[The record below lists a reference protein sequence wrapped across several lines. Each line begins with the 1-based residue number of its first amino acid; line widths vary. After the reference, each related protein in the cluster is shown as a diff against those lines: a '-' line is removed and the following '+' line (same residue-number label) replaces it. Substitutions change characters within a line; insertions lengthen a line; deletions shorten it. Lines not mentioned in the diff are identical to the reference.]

1 MFIDK
6 RNLYSILFLLG
17 ILLLVL
23 FFSRFSYGVEGLTT
37 STPVVNATPSTQPA
51 PSNVVKPA
59 ASRVVKPAASN
70 VVKPAAQVVI
80 PATQTTTTTPVI
92 QATTSPVV
100 TTDPTPTS
108 ANTVNNLASV
118 TETPTISTATIV
130 KISDIQAQVT
140 NLRTI
145 LQRDVIIHATDAV
158 KLIQNSPDI
167 QKALSLILDKPVRKE
182 IDILLRNMD
191 ILHMNLYVQTMQ
203 INDNLTNFK
212 NQYQNL

>member
-6 RNLYSILFLLG
+6 RNLYSILFLSG

-23 FFSRFSYGVEGLTT
+23 FLSRFSKGIEGLAT
-37 STPVVNATPSTQPA
+37 STPVVNATPSTKPA
-51 PSNVVKPA
+51 PSKVVKPV
-59 ASRVVKPAASN
+59 ASKVVKPVASK
-70 VVKPAAQVVI
+70 VVTPAAQVVKPI
-80 PATQTTTTTPVI
+80 EQTTTTTPVI

-140 NLRTI
+140 NLRNI
-145 LQRDVIIHATDAV
+145 LQRDVVIHATDAV
-158 KLIQNSPDI
+158 KLIQTNQDI

-182 IDILLRNMD
+182 IDILLRNID
-191 ILHMNLYVQTMQ
+191 VLHMNLYLQTMQ
-203 INDNLTNFK
+203 IHENLTNFK